1 LPHIFEDSFA
11 MTDTASLCRRELL
24 KKIAATGLV
33 HSCGMLGIVQQALAA
48 NLLDIK
54 QGMISTSGKVTVDG
68 YLAHKGLA
76 VEPGQ
81 TVKTG
86 KGAEA
91 IYVIGTNAFLQRES
105 SKVHFGTDALTE
117 FMRVVTG
124 RVLSVFGSGRKSLR
138 VPNATIGIRG
148 TACHIGVE
156 PERTYLC
163 LCYGE
168 VEVMLNTPGKEPIQ
182 LKSRHHDMPIYIP
195 SRGENIQPT
204 KMLDHNDDELKL
216 LEALVGR
223 RPPFMKS

>member
-1 LPHIFEDSFA
+1 
-11 MTDTASLCRRELL
+11 MTDMASLYRRELL
-24 KKIAATGLV
+24 KKIAAAGLV
-33 HSCGMLGIVQQALAA
+33 HSCGMLGVIQQALAE

-54 QGMISTSGKVTVDG
+54 QGMISTSGEVTVNG
-68 YLAHKGLA
+68 YSAHQGIA
-76 VEPGQ
+76 VEPGH

-105 SKVHFGTDALTE
+105 SEVHFGTDALTE
-117 FMRVVTG
+117 FLHVVTG

-156 PERTYLC
+156 PDKTYFC

-168 VEVMLNTPGKEPIQ
+168 VEVMLHTPGKEPIQ
-182 LKSRHHDMPIYIP
+182 LKSQHHDMPIYIP
-195 SRGENIQPT
+195 SQGDRIQPA
-204 KMLDHNDDELKL
+204 KMLDHHDDELKL

-223 RPPFMKS
+223 LPPFMKS